1 MLIGRTTIM
10 LEMSPLFLFEG
21 QLPRHSVM
29 NLKKGNQ
36 RIALLRVNQLIYQVG
51 VGNYLGQNYGRI
63 VQIEENSIKLREVV
77 QDAAGDWV
85 ERMATL
91 DLQEG
96 GN

>member
-1 MLIGRTTIM
+1 M
-10 LEMSPLFLFEG
+10 
-21 QLPRHSVM
+21 
-29 NLKKGNQ
+29 
-36 RIALLRVNQLIYQVG
+36 IYQVG